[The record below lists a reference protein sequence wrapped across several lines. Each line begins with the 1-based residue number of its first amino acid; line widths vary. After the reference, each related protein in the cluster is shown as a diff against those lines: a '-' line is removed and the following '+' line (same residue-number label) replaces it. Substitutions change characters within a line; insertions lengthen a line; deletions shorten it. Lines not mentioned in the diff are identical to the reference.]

1 MLESIFGHGPAQSA
15 PAAAVVHDVVQV
27 RLLGLMVVDT
37 FRWKHA
43 WAAWRIRFAID
54 NDVRDMAYAQITAF
68 VRDQVVP
75 HCTQRAECADIV
87 LYLADLRDART
98 VIRLHGHTTQG
109 PGLISSLQGSA
120 SYEQA
125 TAFAGELAAE
135 LRNGG
140 IGEDAGLPDLHWTVT
155 GAGLTRVAT
164 TKVDSLTASAP
175 AAIRACGSWP
185 STTAPSAR
193 SSVPVAMRCP
203 RWASARRWRH
213 MASAPRPAP
222 RRVQGSEWLSLG
234 MIRPRPVQH
243 ECRTLAAK
251 FCGTEPNR

>member
-164 TKVDSLTASAP
+164 TKVDSLTVVVRIGAGSHQGMWLVAVNDRAVCAQFRSRGDAMSKMGVG
-175 AAIRACGSWP
+175 AALATYGVGPSPGAAARA
-185 STTAPSAR
+185 
-193 SSVPVAMRCP
+193 
-203 RWASARRWRH
+203 
-213 MASAPRPAP
+213 
-222 RRVQGSEWLSLG
+222 RV
-234 MIRPRPVQH
+234 
-243 ECRTLAAK
+243 
-251 FCGTEPNR
+251 